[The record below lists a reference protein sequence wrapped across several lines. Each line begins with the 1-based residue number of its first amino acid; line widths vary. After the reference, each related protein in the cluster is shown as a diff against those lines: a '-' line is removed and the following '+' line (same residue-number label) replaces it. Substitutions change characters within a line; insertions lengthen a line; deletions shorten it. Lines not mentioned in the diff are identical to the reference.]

1 MAASQGMAAA
11 GAVEEAVR
19 PPAQRFRVNV
29 PAADEAVLAWMRLQ
43 DNHSLSLRLLIR
55 ESIERN
61 GYIDVMNRPVEQL
74 PKRGRPALAEDA
86 VQPEA
91 APAKPSPQPVQ
102 HPLPPEPAPVPVP
115 AAEAP
120 PVPEELDL
128 STAEAPEPELL
139 GIALASADPAPVH
152 QETATAPPAPAV
164 QPPAGPEPSGP
175 EPMDVNDVFAS
186 LR

>member
-1 MAASQGMAAA
+1 MAASQGMAAS
-11 GAVEEAVR
+11 GAAEEAVR

-74 PKRGRPALAEDA
+74 PKRGRPAAAEDA
-86 VQPEA
+86 VQAEA

-102 HPLPPEPAPVPVP
+102 HVLPPAPK
-115 AAEAP
+115 AS
-120 PVPEELDL
+120 PVPEELGL
-128 STAEAPEPELL
+128 STPEAPEPELL
-139 GIALASADPAPVH
+139 GIALASAGPAPVH
-152 QETATAPPAPAV
+152 QGIAAAPPAPAV
-164 QPPAGPEPSGP
+164 QLPAPSDPEPPGP

-186 LR
+186 LRA